1 MHSILSVVKK
11 GILYLKANG
20 LTETY
25 AKVRHYLKYTRIN
38 SLTENEAY
46 KKWMQNCEKIDAAQI
61 QKEMAQFDYR
71 PLFSVCIPVYNVEE
85 KWLRKCIASVENQ
98 YYEHWQLC
106 LADDCST
113 DPRVRDILKEYEWK
127 DSRIRVVYRKEN
139 GHISRATNS
148 ALQIAEG
155 EFIVLMDN
163 DDELS
168 PDALFEAAK
177 LLQKH
182 RDADVIYSD
191 SDKLTESGE
200 RVDPYFKPDYCPDTL
215 LSYNYIS
222 HLGIYRKTLVD
233 QVGGF
238 RTGVEGSQDY
248 DLLLRVTELTDRV
261 YHIPKILYH
270 WRIIEGS
277 TASGVGQKNYAYLAG
292 KKVLE
297 DTVRRRGYH
306 ARVQLLEK
314 ILCYN
319 VEFYPVGEHLISI
332 IIPTKDKADVL
343 ERCLESI
350 YKKTKTQ
357 NYEIIVVDNNS
368 EEEATFQLF
377 KKYEQKE
384 NFRVLKQPIPFNYS
398 RLNNE
403 AARIARGDLLLF
415 LNNDVEVITEDWLT
429 LMAGEA
435 ERKEIG
441 AVGVKLLYPD
451 NTVQH
456 AGVVLGILGVAGHMG
471 VGKDREDNGYMSH
484 LATRRNYS
492 AVTAACLM
500 VRRKVFEEAGG
511 FEEAIKVAFN
521 DIDFC
526 MKIRELGYRNVFLAD
541 VLLYHYESLSRGL
554 EDSPEKIA
562 RFNAE
567 VSYMKEKWG
576 DKLIQDPCYNCN
588 FDLNTDKLQI
598 KTS

>member
-1 MHSILSVVKK
+1 MHSIFSVVKK
-11 GILYLKANG
+11 GFIYVRKNG
-20 LTETY
+20 LYKTGRK
-25 AKVRHYLKYTRIN
+25 AVRKIVFARKYERWIAHC
-38 SLTENEAY
+38 ENVDEG
-46 KKWMQNCEKIDAAQI
+46 QI
-61 QKEMAQFDYR
+61 RHDMDSFQYR

-85 KWLRKCIASVENQ
+85 KWLRKCVASVENQ

-113 DPRVRDILKEYEWK
+113 DPRVRDILKEYERK

-177 LLQKH
+177 LLQEH

-200 RVDPYFKPDYCPDTL
+200 RVDPYFKSDYCPDTL

-500 VRRKVFEEAGG
+500 VRKEVFEEAGG

>member
-1 MHSILSVVKK
+1 MRSIFSVIKK

-20 LTETY
+20 LIETY
-25 AKVRHYLKYTRIN
+25 AKVWHYLKYTRIN
-38 SLTENEAY
+38 SMTENEAY

-61 QKEMAQFDYR
+61 QKEMTRFDYH
-71 PLFSVCIPVYNVEE
+71 PLFSICIPVYNVEE

-113 DPRVRDILKEYEWK
+113 DPRVRDILKEYEQK

-155 EFIVLMDN
+155 EYIVLMDN

-177 LLQKH
+177 LLQEH
-182 RDADVIYSD
+182 RDVDVIYSD

-297 DTVRRRGYH
+297 DAVRRRGYQ

-319 VEFYPVGEHLISI
+319 VEFYPVGEHLCSI
-332 IIPTKDKADVL
+332 IIWFDGNVKKL
-343 ERCLESI
+343 NRCLKSI
-350 YKKTKTQ
+350 YKKTSD
-357 NYEIIVVDNNS
+357 NNFEVIIVSN
-368 EEEATFQLF
+368 
-377 KKYEQKE
+377 KKYSQKE
-384 NFRVLKQPIPFNYS
+384 KQNLNRYKSVGTVICDSELNYS
-398 RLNNE
+398 ELNNW
-403 AARIARGDLLLF
+403 AAKKAKGDLLLF
-415 LNNDVEVITEDWLT
+415 IDDNIEILSKNWLQF
-429 LMAGEA
+429 MAGEA

-441 AVGVKLLYPD
+441 IVGVKILDIKNKVY
-451 NTVQH
+451 H
-456 AGVVLGILGVAGHMG
+456 AGIAMGLSGVAGYIG
-471 VGKDREDNGYMSH
+471 RGKDKDDNGYMSC
-484 LATRRNYS
+484 LSVRCNYM
-492 AVTAACLM
+492 AVCGKCFM
-500 VRRKVFEEAGG
+500 VRKKNIHGN
-511 FEEAIKVAFN
+511 K
-521 DIDFC
+521 
-526 MKIRELGYRNVFLAD
+526 
-541 VLLYHYESLSRGL
+541 
-554 EDSPEKIA
+554 
-562 RFNAE
+562 RF
-567 VSYMKEKWG
+567 
-576 DKLIQDPCYNCN
+576 
-588 FDLNTDKLQI
+588 
-598 KTS
+598 